1 MAQGLNSI
9 GHEVSDSGLHV
20 VVLSVR
26 RLPGDNPRP
35 NWCWAV
41 ARIRFTCTDKYH
53 HNIDYYRCFVRT
65 KRYGIEQM
73 VPLYEHPKSYTAN
86 DFLLWDTILKKRGA
100 VAEGDIC
107 FEAPISDPETSLIML
122 SGVGDTAEWKI
133 GRL

>member
-1 MAQGLNSI
+1 
-9 GHEVSDSGLHV
+9 
-20 VVLSVR
+20 
-26 RLPGDNPRP
+26 
-35 NWCWAV
+35 
-41 ARIRFTCTDKYH
+41 
-53 HNIDYYRCFVRT
+53 
-65 KRYGIEQM
+65 M

-122 SGVGDTAEWKI
+122 SRVGDTAEWKI